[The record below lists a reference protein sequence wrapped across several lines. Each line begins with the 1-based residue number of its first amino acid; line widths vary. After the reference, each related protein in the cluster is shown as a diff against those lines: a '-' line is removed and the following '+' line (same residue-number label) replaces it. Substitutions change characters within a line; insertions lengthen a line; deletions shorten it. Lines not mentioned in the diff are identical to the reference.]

1 MLTVDTHSSLVSAP
15 CFSCALPWWRPG
27 WCQGSGG
34 RALGVVRAVRSL
46 SASAPA
52 ACGKRG
58 AHRRSARRRA
68 QVGAWLVNLA
78 SVIIVGS
85 QINMAS
91 VKRSRV
97 VLVHVAVGIALEI
110 IVGVQALIALLVRP
124 SHESP
129 LRQSWNVTHRCTRP
143 RARRAPL
150 SSMHVLR
157 LLSGSTVCVAAQ
169 VACMVCT
176 SQ

>member
-1 MLTVDTHSSLVSAP
+1 MLSPGEYLAGAKAAGKTPPAAGWV
-15 CFSCALPWWRPG
+15 SCAL
-27 WCQGSGG
+27 CD
-34 RALGVVRAVRSL
+34 RS
-46 SASAPA
+46 ARAPA
-52 ACGKRG
+52 ACGECG
-58 AHRRSARRRA
+58 AHVCTDVRRA

-97 VLVHVAVGIALEI
+97 VLVHVAVGIALQV

-129 LRQSWNVTHRCTRP
+129 LRQSWNVTHRYVRP
-143 RARRAPL
+143 RAA
-150 SSMHVLR
+150 
-157 LLSGSTVCVAAQ
+157 G
-169 VACMVCT
+169 
-176 SQ
+176 

>member
-1 MLTVDTHSSLVSAP
+1 M
-15 CFSCALPWWRPG
+15 
-27 WCQGSGG
+27 
-34 RALGVVRAVRSL
+34 RSL
-46 SASAPA
+46 SACAPA
-52 ACGKRG
+52 ARGERG
-58 AHRRSARRRA
+58 AHLRFAHWRA
-68 QVGAWLVNLA
+68 QVVAWLVNLA

-97 VLVHVAVGIALEI
+97 VLVHVAVGIALQ
-110 IVGVQALIALLVRP
+110 IVIGVQALIALLIRP

-143 RARRAPL
+143 RAGRAPL
-150 SSMHVLR
+150 
-157 LLSGSTVCVAAQ
+157 GSTRVLPLLNGSSVCVAAQ
-169 VACMVCT
+169 VACMMCT

>member
-1 MLTVDTHSSLVSAP
+1 VLFTSGCLAGAWAAPANIPAAGWVSRV
-15 CFSCALPWWRPG
+15 L
-27 WCQGSGG
+27 SG
-34 RALGVVRAVRSL
+34 RSARVRQQH
-46 SASAPA
+46 A
-52 ACGKRG
+52 ACG
-58 AHRRSARRRA
+58 AHLRSARRRR
-68 QVGAWLVNLA
+68 QVVAWLVNLA

-85 QINMAS
+85 QIQMSS

-97 VLVHVAVGIALEI
+97 VLVHVAVGIALQ
-110 IVGVQALIALLVRP
+110 IVIGIQALIALLVRP